1 MSKNKNL
8 IIPTS
13 QAEKATAERL
23 AIRLK
28 GSIGTLQGVLRHA
41 KKEHVSIPDAC
52 RKLGRHPNYVNTAF
66 HFLNKAEKENGIRL
80 PEVMELERMRT
91 SINSVLGTRRGP
103 KPFSKKSTPVV
114 ANSSRKGGSGIEN
127 AIAGMRHA
135 VENKMSMFDAS
146 GAIGKSSSFLSM
158 CVSTV
163 DGMKAS
169 EQQKET
175 LRDLHAEYK
184 QLVANGEIRLKI
196 GQKKVVSTS
205 RNRAT
210 NIILENKST
219 ESKNINVLMNISDS
233 GNVEYKYPLVTDR
246 PLRKI
251 QKTYPLE
258 AMRPG
263 HSFSVPATKGEVKAV
278 KKAVTM
284 FAKNNPDA
292 RFVQAK
298 EGRELVIWR
307 TE

>member
-1 MSKNKNL
+1 MSTKKL
-8 IIPTS
+8 IIPQS
-13 QAEKATAERL
+13 QAEKAKAENL
-23 AIRLK
+23 AIRLR

-66 HFLNKAEKENGIRL
+66 HFLNKAERENGIRL

-91 SINSVLGTRRGP
+91 KINSEMGTRRGP
-103 KPFSKKSTPVV
+103 KPFSKSTPRTVV
-114 ANSSRKGGSGIEN
+114 TTSSRKGGSGIEN

-175 LRDLHAEYK
+175 LRDLHIEYK
-184 QLVANGEIRLKI
+184 EMVGRGEIKLKL
-196 GQKKVVSTS
+196 GQKRLSTPRKS
-205 RNRAT
+205 RVFTKNA
-210 NIILENKST
+210 
-219 ESKNINVLMNISDS
+219 ESKNTNALMNISDS
-233 GNVEYKYPLVTDR
+233 GNVEYKYPLVLDR
-246 PLRKI
+246 PLRKV

-258 AMRPG
+258 AMQPG

-292 RFVQAK
+292 RFVQSK